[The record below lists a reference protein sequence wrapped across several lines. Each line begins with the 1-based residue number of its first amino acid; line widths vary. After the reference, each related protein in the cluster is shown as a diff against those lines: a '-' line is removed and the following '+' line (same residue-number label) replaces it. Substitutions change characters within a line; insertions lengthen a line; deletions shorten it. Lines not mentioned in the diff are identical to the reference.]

1 MTGKLNVI
9 GIGPGDPELL
19 TLKAARIIRES
30 QVICVP
36 KGREEGNSLALSIVQ
51 KIINLNDKEIIEAYF
66 PMRKTRTSTEARKR
80 GSVKVKTSDDVTS
93 GLPDFRTSALSFDLD
108 VKWNQTAET
117 ILTKLNEGQN
127 VAFLTLGDPA
137 FYSTFYY
144 LYYKLLELHPDL
156 SIEIIPGVSSI
167 NASAARAKI
176 SLGLGDDG
184 IAILPANYMNNLK
197 ATLEAFDTVV
207 LMKVH
212 KVFDQIVSLLQEM
225 NLIDKAS
232 CISQAGMETEKIF
245 KDIRNVKQEDLSYFS
260 MVIVRK

>member
-1 MTGKLNVI
+1 MIMQNKLYVI
-9 GIGPGDPELL
+9 GVGPGDPELL

-66 PMRKTRTSTEARKR
+66 PMRKTKR
-80 GSVKVKTSDDVTS
+80 QGH
-93 GLPDFRTSALSFDLD
+93 GLRVMGHKETPLAPCPLPLTPDNDLD

-117 ILTKLNEGQN
+117 ILTKLTEGQN
-127 VAFLTLGDPA
+127 VAFLTLGDPS

-144 LYYKLLELHPDL
+144 LYDKLLDLHPDL

-212 KVFDQIVSLLQEM
+212 KVFDQIVALLQEM

>member
-1 MTGKLNVI
+1 MTGKLYVI

-51 KIINLNDKEIIEAYF
+51 KIIDLNDKEIIEAYF
-66 PMRKTRTSTEARKR
+66 PMRKTKIQGQGARGK
-80 GSVKVKTSDDVTS
+80 GQE
-93 GLPDFRTSALSFDLD
+93 DLD
-108 VKWNQTAET
+108 ARWDQTAEK
-117 ILTKLNEGQN
+117 ILSKLNEDQN
-127 VAFLTLGDPA
+127 VAFLTLGDPS

-144 LYYKLLELHPDL
+144 LYDKLLELHPDL

-212 KVFDQIVSLLQEM
+212 KVFDQIVALLQEM

-232 CISQAGMETEKIF
+232 CISQAGMESEKIF
-245 KDIRNVKQEDLSYFS
+245 KDIRNVQQEDLSYFS

>member
-1 MTGKLNVI
+1 MIGKLHVI

-66 PMRKTRTSTEARKR
+66 PMRKTKSGEAGKR
-80 GSVKVKTSDDVTS
+80 GSGEVKTSDDVTS
-93 GLPDFRTSALSFDLD
+93 ALPHFRTSALSFDLD

-117 ILTKLNEGQN
+117 ILNKLKEGRN
-127 VAFLTLGDPA
+127 VAFLTLGDPS

-144 LYYKLLELHPDL
+144 LYDKLLELHPKL

-197 ATLEAFDTVV
+197 SALETFDTVV

-212 KVFDQIVSLLQEM
+212 KVFDRIVALLEEM

-260 MVIVRK
+260 IVIVRK